1 MTVRTWV
8 GGIALASLVILGL
21 AMAAAGPEVVPAAG
35 LGDDPGWLRGAYG
48 DGLGIAGGDYI
59 QLERAALLAYAAV
72 LICAPALP
80 LRLLWAAICALLLA
94 FAIAPPLLSL
104 DVFSYLSYA
113 RLDALGGLN
122 PYEAA
127 PEDLPGDAA
136 LPFVLDNR
144 DAVSAYGPLFSLL
157 ALPLAHLGLGTAVY
171 ALKALAGLSV
181 VATAWLAARMAAAR
195 GLDPRPAAALIA
207 LNPLVLVHVVGGAHN
222 DALTA
227 LVLSLGLAG
236 ALAAREAAGGVALV
250 AAVGVKASAAFAL
263 PFAALEGLL
272 GRRRLLLGLVVGAAG
287 VVAVALAG
295 FGSAVDGALDVAG
308 ENQERGSRGSFPNTI
323 AADLGLGRDAVSD
336 AAVALYAALVVG
348 LLVWT
353 ARGADW
359 VRAAAW
365 AGLGL
370 LIASSYVPP
379 WYVILPLPLVAIAR
393 DRALVACTLLV
404 SAYFLRYQV
413 PGLGG

>member
-1 MTVRTWV
+1 MSTRTWV
-8 GGIALASLVILGL
+8 GGIALAALAILGL
-21 AMAAAGPEVVPAAG
+21 AMAAAGPEVVPADG
-35 LGDDPGWLRGAYG
+35 LGADPGWLGGAYS

-72 LICAPALP
+72 LICATALP
-80 LRLLWAAICALLLA
+80 TRLLWGAIFLLLGA

-122 PYEAA
+122 PYEAVPA
-127 PEDLPGDAA
+127 DLPDDAA
-136 LPFVLDNR
+136 LPYVLDNR
-144 DAVSAYGPLFSLL
+144 DVASAYGPLFSLL

-171 ALKALAGLSV
+171 ALKALAALSV
-181 VATAWLAARMAAAR
+181 LGAAWLAARMAAAR

-227 LVLSLGLAG
+227 LVLSLGLAAALGTRGLVGG
-236 ALAAREAAGGVALV
+236 AGLV
-250 AAVGVKASAAFAL
+250 AAAGIKLSAAFVL
-263 PFAALEGLL
+263 PFAALQGIL
-272 GRRRLLLGLVVGAAG
+272 RDRRLLAGLAVGAVA
-287 VVAVALAG
+287 VVAIALAA
-295 FGSAVDGALDVAG
+295 FGAEVEAALEVAG
-308 ENQERGSRGSFPNTI
+308 ENQERGTRGSFPDTL
-323 AADLGLGRDAVSD
+323 AADLGLGSEAVSD
-336 AAVALYAALVVG
+336 VAALLYAGLVAG

-359 VRAAAW
+359 VRAAGW

-370 LIASSYVPP
+370 LVASSYLPP
-379 WYVILPLPLVAIAR
+379 WYVVLPLPLVAIAR
-393 DRALVACTLLV
+393 DRALVACAVLV
-404 SAYFLRYQV
+404 SAYLLRYQV